1 MKLAN
6 LLLALSHSLT
16 LATLTLATAA
26 KTRYPDSDYVIVGA
40 GPAGYVLANRLS
52 QDPNITVILLEAGSD
67 GSDNAD
73 IYTPGHAGKLQN
85 SRYSW
90 NYTSQPDPRRGGIAP
105 LFPQGRGL
113 GGGTSINFMAYS
125 RGAASVYDQWAKES
139 GNDRL
144 SFGKLLQMFQ
154 LSTNLTMPSL
164 TDYPTAANPA
174 VYGNG
179 PLQVSYEMNAT
190 ETEPFWG
197 DAMAASISPTVPL
210 IDPADGRSIGRVN
223 GGPHTINLQTGRRS
237 SAQNSYGSALLARKN
252 VRVITGA
259 EATKIHVWYGKAAL
273 VEYIS
278 GDGSNLTVWAR
289 REVIVSAGAIGSPKL
304 LMLSG
309 IGPRKHLEDLRIPVV
324 KDIPDVGDHLHDHHN
339 AVVMVQIPDNITTS
353 YRLQSNATLLAVAEE
368 QFQANGTG
376 PLSRTLT
383 SSYVTERPSDAFLDT
398 INAPFHKA
406 LPKDRPILSYHYT
419 TSAMAPNPQNANVIS
434 GYVSLMQPEAHGS
447 VRLASNDYRDAPLI
461 FSNYWGSDA
470 DLALQLYGYKKLRGA
485 MTSRIMAPIVKGELF
500 PGPEIQTDD
509 ELTRAM
515 LSSAWSF
522 HHPSG
527 TCALG
532 KVVDSKFRIPGIRG
546 LRIVDSSVLPSQP
559 TCHTSAPVYAVAE
572 LAAQM
577 IQEDWNAQETKQCR
591 FRWYVAVM
599 VVGWNIFI

>member
-6 LLLALSHSLT
+6 LVLALSHS
-16 LATLTLATAA
+16 LTLATAA

-73 IYTPGHAGKLQN
+73 IYTPGHAGELQS

-105 LFPQGRGL
+105 RFPQGRGL

-197 DAMAASISPTVPL
+197 DAMATSISPTVPL
-210 IDPADGRSIGRVN
+210 IDPTDGRSIGRVN
-223 GGPHTINLQTGRRS
+223 GGPHTINLKTGRRS
-237 SAQNSYGSALLARKN
+237 SAQNSYGSTLLARKN
-252 VRVITGA
+252 VRVIPGA

-368 QFQANGTG
+368 QFRANGTG

-406 LPKDRPILSYHYT
+406 LPKGRPILSYHYT

-485 MTSRIMAPIVKGELF
+485 MASRIMAPIVKGELF

-577 IQEDWNAQETKQCR
+577 IQEDWNRARNET
-591 FRWYVAVM
+591 VP
-599 VVGWNIFI
+599 I

>member
-6 LLLALSHSLT
+6 LLLALSHS
-16 LATLTLATAA
+16 LTLATAA

-105 LFPQGRGL
+105 RFPQGRGL

-197 DAMAASISPTVPL
+197 DAMATSISPTVPL
-210 IDPADGRSIGRVN
+210 IDPTDGRSIGRVN
-223 GGPHTINLQTGRRS
+223 GGPHTINLKTGRRS
-237 SAQNSYGSALLARKN
+237 SAQNSYGSTLLARKN

-383 SSYVTERPSDAFLDT
+383 SSYVTERPPDAFLDT

-434 GYVSLMQPEAHGS
+434 GYVSLIQPEAHGS

-485 MTSRIMAPIVKGELF
+485 MASKIMAPIVKGELF
-500 PGPEIQTDD
+500 PGPKVQTDD

-577 IQEDWNAQETKQCR
+577 IQEDWNRARNET
-591 FRWYVAVM
+591 VPV
-599 VVGWNIFI
+599 

>member
-6 LLLALSHSLT
+6 LLLALSHS
-16 LATLTLATAA
+16 LTLATAA

-73 IYTPGHAGKLQN
+73 IYTPGHAGELQS
-85 SRYSW
+85 SRYLW

-105 LFPQGRGL
+105 RFPQGRGL

-197 DAMAASISPTVPL
+197 DAMATSISPTVPL
-210 IDPADGRSIGRVN
+210 IDPTDGRSIGRVN
-223 GGPHTINLQTGRRS
+223 GGPHTINLKTGRRS
-237 SAQNSYGSALLARKN
+237 SAQNSYGSTLLARKN
-252 VRVITGA
+252 VRVIPGA

-304 LMLSG
+304 LMRSG

-368 QFQANGTG
+368 QFRANGTG

-406 LPKDRPILSYHYT
+406 LPKGRPILSYHYT

-485 MTSRIMAPIVKGELF
+485 MASRIMAPIVKGELF

-577 IQEDWNAQETKQCR
+577 IQEDWNRARNET
-591 FRWYVAVM
+591 VPV
-599 VVGWNIFI
+599 

>member
-6 LLLALSHSLT
+6 LLLTLSHSFIF
-16 LATLTLATAA
+16 ASAA
-26 KTRYPDSDYVIVGA
+26 KSRYPDSDYVIVGA

-52 QDPNITVILLEAGSD
+52 QYPNITVTLLEAGSD
-67 GSDNAD
+67 GSDDAD
-73 IYTPGHAGKLQN
+73 IYTPGFAGRLQ
-85 SRYSW
+85 SSWYSW

-105 LFPQGRGL
+105 RFPQGRGL

-144 SFGKLLQMFQ
+144 SFGSLLQMFQ
-154 LSTNLTMPSL
+154 LSTNLTMPPL

-179 PLQVSYEMNAT
+179 SLQVSYEMNAT
-190 ETEPFWG
+190 GTEPYWG
-197 DAMAASISPTVPL
+197 DAMAASIVPPVPL
-210 IDPADGRSIGRVN
+210 IDPTDGRSIGRVN
-223 GGPHTINLQTGRRS
+223 GGPHTIDLRTGRRS
-237 SAQNSYGSALLARKN
+237 SAQDSYGSALLARKN
-252 VRVITGA
+252 VKIITGA
-259 EATKIHVWYGKAAL
+259 EATKIHVWYEKAAL

-278 GDGSNLTVWAR
+278 SKDDSNHTIWAR

-324 KDIPDVGDHLHDHHN
+324 KDIPDLGDNLHDHHN
-339 AVVMVQIPDNITTS
+339 AVVMVQIPENITTS
-353 YRLQSNATLLAVAEE
+353 FTLHKNETLLAAAEE
-368 QFQANGTG
+368 EFQANGTG
-376 PLSRTLT
+376 PLSHTLS
-383 SSYVTERPSDAFLDT
+383 SSYVTERPPDAFLDS

-419 TSAMAPNPQNANVIS
+419 TSAMAPNPQNSNVIS

-447 VRLASNDYRDAPLI
+447 VRLASGDYRDALLI

-470 DLALQLYGYKKLRGA
+470 DMALQLYGYKKLRGA
-485 MTSRIMAPIVKGELF
+485 MASKIIAPIVKGELF
-500 PGPEIQTDD
+500 PGPQVQTDED
-509 ELTRAM
+509 LTRAM

-559 TCHTSAPVYAVAE
+559 TCHMSAPVYAVAE

-577 IQEDWNAQETKQCR
+577 IQEDWKGRASNET
-591 FRWYVAVM
+591 VLA
-599 VVGWNIFI
+599 GGTS

>member
-6 LLLALSHSLT
+6 LLLTLSHSFT
-16 LATLTLATAA
+16 FASAA
-26 KTRYPDSDYVIVGA
+26 KSRYPDSDYVIVGA

-52 QDPNITVILLEAGSD
+52 QDPNITVTLLEAGSD
-67 GSDNAD
+67 GSDDAD
-73 IYTPGHAGKLQN
+73 IYTPGFARRLQ
-85 SRYSW
+85 SSWYSW

-105 LFPQGRGL
+105 RFPQGRGL

-144 SFGKLLQMFQ
+144 SFGSLLQMFQ

-174 VYGNG
+174 VYGTG
-179 PLQVSYEMNAT
+179 PLQVSYEINAT
-190 ETEPFWG
+190 GTEPYWG
-197 DAMAASISPTVPL
+197 DAMAASIAPLVPL
-210 IDPADGRSIGRVN
+210 IDPTDGRSIGRVN
-223 GGPHTINLQTGRRS
+223 GGPHTIDLRTGRRS
-237 SAQNSYGSALLARKN
+237 SAQDSYGSALLARKN
-252 VRVITGA
+252 VKIITGA
-259 EATKIHVWYGKAAL
+259 EATKIHVWYEKAAL

-278 GDGSNLTVWAR
+278 SKDDSNHTIWAR

-324 KDIPDVGDHLHDHHN
+324 KDIPDLGDNLHDHHN
-339 AVVMVQIPDNITTS
+339 AVVMVQIPENITTS
-353 YRLQSNATLLAVAEE
+353 FTLQKNETLLAAARE

-376 PLSRTLT
+376 PLSHTLS
-383 SSYVTERPSDAFLDT
+383 SSYVTERPPDAFLDS

-434 GYVSLMQPEAHGS
+434 GYVSLLQPEGHGS
-447 VRLASNDYRDAPLI
+447 VRLASNDYRHAPLI

-470 DLALQLYGYKKLRGA
+470 DMALQLYGYKKLRGA
-485 MTSRIMAPIVKGELF
+485 MASKIIAPIVKGELF
-500 PGPEIQTDD
+500 PGPQVQTDED
-509 ELTRAM
+509 LTRAM

-559 TCHTSAPVYAVAE
+559 TCHMSAPVYAVAE

-577 IQEDWNAQETKQCR
+577 IQEDWKGRGSNET
-591 FRWYVAVM
+591 VLA
-599 VVGWNIFI
+599 

>member
-6 LLLALSHSLT
+6 LVLALSHS
-16 LATLTLATAA
+16 LTLATAA

-197 DAMAASISPTVPL
+197 DAMATSISPTVPL
-210 IDPADGRSIGRVN
+210 IDPTDGRSIGRVN
-223 GGPHTINLQTGRRS
+223 GGPHTINLKTGRRS
-237 SAQNSYGSALLARKN
+237 SAQNSYGSTLLARKN

-419 TSAMAPNPQNANVIS
+419 TSAMAPNPRNANVIS
-434 GYVSLMQPEAHGS
+434 GYVSLLQPEAHGS

-485 MTSRIMAPIVKGELF
+485 MASKVMAPIVKGELF
-500 PGPEIQTDD
+500 PGPKFQTDD

-577 IQEDWNAQETKQCR
+577 IREDWNRARNET
-591 FRWYVAVM
+591 VPV
-599 VVGWNIFI
+599 

>member
-6 LLLALSHSLT
+6 LLLALSHS
-16 LATLTLATAA
+16 LTLATAA

-52 QDPNITVILLEAGSD
+52 QDPNIAVILLEAGSD

-73 IYTPGHAGKLQN
+73 IYTPGHAGKLQS

-105 LFPQGRGL
+105 RFPQGRGL

-197 DAMAASISPTVPL
+197 DAMATSISPTVPL
-210 IDPADGRSIGRVN
+210 IDPTDGRSIGRVN
-223 GGPHTINLQTGRRS
+223 GGPHTINLKTGRRS
-237 SAQNSYGSALLARKN
+237 SAQNSYGSTLLARKN

-419 TSAMAPNPQNANVIS
+419 TSAMAPNPRNANVIS

-485 MTSRIMAPIVKGELF
+485 MASKIMAPIVKGELF
-500 PGPEIQTDD
+500 PGPKFQTDD

-577 IQEDWNAQETKQCR
+577 IREDWNRARNET
-591 FRWYVAVM
+591 VPV
-599 VVGWNIFI
+599 